1 MFFTEV
7 QDVSASVAARKGCV
21 LELRV
26 RVAQEQAL
34 CLSPPD
40 ERPTTSGRLA
50 QLGERCVRN
59 AEVGSSILLPSTNL
73 RSPAFMRELR
83 VASPAKGVHHS
94 GAASVPAATVDCSRR
109 HF

>member
-83 VASPAKGVHHS
+83 LASHPSCLIGWRSTLAERFIRPDG
-94 GAASVPAATVDCSRR
+94 GCPP
-109 HF
+109 